1 MHAPSHNRFIPSS
14 RIENTFL
21 TAKSRGYIIKLRGVD
36 NGCWRY
42 WIESVLWRAAE
53 TAPGLV
59 SAYPSFMSLLGEH
72 GVDKASLNQLTA
84 ALPQILEKVREA
96 EPEKLEELVSQIS
109 QAVPGLEDLLP
120 KREGKRRG

>member
-1 MHAPSHNRFIPSS
+1 MAVGGTGSNQSFGA
-14 RIENTFL
+14 L
-21 TAKSRGYIIKLRGVD
+21 LKL
-36 NGCWRY
+36 
-42 WIESVLWRAAE
+42 L
-53 TAPGLV
+53 PGLV

-84 ALPQILEKVREA
+84 ALPQILEKVRET